1 MPGNL
6 SVLLDGAADRWLF
19 RLRYFPQPQMFSFG
33 QQGERYQ
40 LKPGDNEIKVNVRG
54 GARRAG
60 GGRSG
65 AGRAQGC
72 LSRQQLGL
80 DSVAG
85 CMNITMTVG
94 GRDCHPNVL
103 KNEVTC
109 RVPRDVDLTPA
120 GAPVQVGTPQGNPV
134 PRCPRPR

>member
-60 GGRSG
+60 G
-65 AGRAQGC
+65 
-72 LSRQQLGL
+72 
-80 DSVAG
+80 VA
-85 CMNITMTVG
+85 VG
-94 GRDCHPNVL
+94 
-103 KNEVTC
+103 
-109 RVPRDVDLTPA
+109 PA
-120 GAPVQVGTPQGNPV
+120 GLRAVCSASNWGWTLWLGA
-134 PRCPRPR
+134 